1 MNTTDEWPQL
11 AKLLAKLNT
20 QLERIRTPR
29 YIAALVQ
36 RDGVMTYLRDVAL
49 PDSRRKPVIPLNEP
63 GQVSLTDDW
72 NNAERFHTAADA
84 DLALKLYF
92 AMRPSLKCWSGV
104 FDAEDPERGEIDP
117 VEE

>member
-11 AKLLAKLNT
+11 AKHLAELST
-20 QLERIRTPR
+20 QLERIRAPR

-36 RDGVMTYLRDVAL
+36 RDGVMTYLRDATAL
-49 PDSRRKPVIPLNEP
+49 NSGEGMVM
-63 GQVSLTDDW
+63 LTDDW

-84 DLALKLYF
+84 DLALAIYIATRK
-92 AMRPSLKCWSGV
+92 LKCWSGV
-104 FDAEDPERGEIDP
+104 LDAEDPERGEIDP

>member
-36 RDGVMTYLRDVAL
+36 RDGVMTYLR
-49 PDSRRKPVIPLNEP
+49 
-63 GQVSLTDDW
+63 GQDSLTDDW

-92 AMRPSLKCWSGV
+92 ALRPSLKCWSGV